1 MSTEENK
8 ALIRR
13 YYDELNRKDFA
24 AYYELIAPDVTYNGV
39 ALGREG
45 MRQFSSTL
53 RIAFPDLRIAVEEM
67 VAEEDLVAA
76 YFTWGGTHLAELRT
90 WWRSKGSALIS
101 RPPCSPRPVATPTG
115 CGVRAPPPTCAAR
128 SHPRQSYSVAC
139 TGVGRI
145 PSCCSSDSRSVL
157 SRISTI

>member
-24 AYYELIAPDVTYNGV
+24 AYHELIAPDVTYNGV

-67 VAEEDLVAA
+67 VAEEDLVAT
-76 YFTWGGTHLAELRT
+76 YFTWGGTHSAELRT
-90 WWRSKGSALIS
+90 PAVGRLA
-101 RPPCSPRPVATPTG
+101 PTG
-115 CGVRAPPPTCAAR
+115 RSFTAKGMDLYRIRGGQIVEIRDSADRLSLLQQLGILPTPVQA
-128 SHPRQSYSVAC
+128 
-139 TGVGRI
+139 TE
-145 PSCCSSDSRSVL
+145 
-157 SRISTI
+157 